1 MKKEYTD
8 SQIKMAISLIQWC
21 DSHVSQFP
29 TPGLAEMELQHVRI
43 DDDIIII
50 GFDNNTD
57 AVYSL
62 WVRCNITEI
71 VFLKKTEEGYQIIH
85 SAEDKTPYIIGVK
98 LNL

>member
-8 SQIKMAISLIQWC
+8 SQIKMAISLIKWC
-21 DSHVSQFP
+21 DSHISTCP

-50 GFDNNTD
+50 GFGNNTD

-62 WVRCNITEI
+62 WVRCNITEL
-71 VFLKKTEEGYQIIH
+71 VSLKKTEDGYKIIH
-85 SAEDKTPYIIGVK
+85 SAEDKTPYIIGLK

>member
-21 DSHVSQFP
+21 
-29 TPGLAEMELQHVRI
+29 EMELQHVRI

-50 GFDNNTD
+50 GFGNNTD

-85 SAEDKTPYIIGVK
+85 SAEDKTPYIIGLR

>member
-1 MKKEYTD
+1 MKKEYTE

-50 GFDNNTD
+50 GFGNNTD

-62 WVRCNITEI
+62 WVRCNITEL
-71 VFLKKTEEGYQIIH
+71 VFLQKTEDGYHIIH
-85 SAEDKTPYIIGVK
+85 SATENTPYIIGLR